1 MRMGEGRDIAYS
13 VVTGMR
19 PDLTGA
25 QCVPQL
31 LQQGGEEEGGG
42 EEGGCEG
49 KREVGSGES
58 EDEESSDGDWEEEE
72 EVEGEES
79 GEGEEKDKHV
89 LYVHP
94 RGTNK
99 GDPAQLELKR
109 AHKASV
115 KEEKREKRKT
125 KVPKHVKK
133 RKEKLWKLRHSK

>member
-31 LQQGGEEEGGG
+31 LQQGEEEGGGEGG

-49 KREVGSGES
+49 KRDVGSGES

-72 EVEGEES
+72 ESVEGEEK
-79 GEGEEKDKHV
+79 EKHV
-89 LYVHP
+89 QYVHP
-94 RGTNK
+94 RGTKK